1 MYSARKKGILVLLGT
16 ALAAIFIALAILFA
30 PAFTRPAE
38 AASDEQTADSVASI
52 YKSGYHYYDSLQE
65 AVDAAEGYAAGNVSP
80 TIKLLKDV
88 NLTES
93 VTLDASAIKSGK
105 YIKIDGQDHTLSASS
120 VQQPLQ
126 IVGGADV
133 ADDVE
138 VRISDLTME
147 STVAQANLLSVAGGN
162 FSLVL
167 DTVTLDTTGAG
178 SNDRALSIGWN
189 STEPGTVGIEM
200 TDCTLQASAS
210 GYAVMTYNP
219 VELSI
224 ENSALSG
231 YAALYMYN
239 DNYGNGTGSAGSA
252 VTIDGSTI
260 TANNPYATGSG
271 SDFGAI
277 VFKDKDIRV
286 DIRNSDI
293 TVNATGTSHH
303 GIVLFDTNTGSS
315 IYTESTDVTL
325 NGSSAH
331 FIITTRGGGG
341 TLQFGAGTRSNRAFD
356 FENDDVLGSGFTSV
370 ADGDGYVVSATDPAA
385 TCGGIGCVSL
395 QNAIDTAKEGQAATI
410 VLQKDV
416 AENVT
421 IPANKEIVLDLNGHN
436 VTAASGTAITNNGT
450 LTVKDSTAAGDGE
463 GYTAGTVS
471 AASKAIYSTGP
482 LTVEGGIFL
491 GNYAVD
497 TKCGPVVI
505 HAGVFAGKSYPAVQF
520 NKADGALQ
528 IEGGS
533 FTSESTNYGAVYV
546 YAADSVYIED
556 AAITGGTYGVY
567 LKEGNEATICG
578 ETAISATNTS
588 SKNLAAIYALNVD
601 MTIRDNVVADQLI
614 RLGNGAMVN
623 IESGTYNAPLT
634 NVATNGN
641 ASTGKFSITGGT
653 FVSEDIVEWFDP
665 SWLVDGSDIYALRST
680 GVAGQYIVNAYNN
693 DDTDMIYVGGYV
705 AAVDGVNYTTLAD
718 ALAAAEG
725 KTLKLLTNA
734 DEPLTIGASMTL
746 DLGTFSVRAS
756 GTALTVNSGVTL
768 TIEGSG
774 RVYGE
779 IANNGTLVLRGGIY
793 AADQIDID
801 WVAEDR
807 AIAYDS
813 VDGLYTVSDDIGVT
827 LTRGDRAYN
836 FTNLVTPFN
845 AGIAESGD
853 TFVLQKDI
861 AGGIILGENRN
872 GKEYNIDM
880 NGHDISGAFILYAG
894 TLNIVNNS
902 EAKAVSTISNAQRI
916 FQLLPAEGCV
926 VKLTLG
932 ANIDL
937 MAGTEG
943 VFIQTPITNDD
954 IGNLDEL
961 QPVAILHSSANI
973 LSESSFAIVGNGTGH
988 GTEIVIDGG
997 SVKTSGN
1004 APAIY
1009 HPQYGVLTVKGGA
1022 VIEGVTGIE
1031 IRNGILN
1038 VEDATIRS
1046 TADSFVAGATPSGG
1060 GSTVTGAA
1068 IAVTKYNNTL
1078 VPLQVNI
1085 GEATLQASANGVAL
1099 YEGYPDADSGK
1110 LPAGNAV
1117 EMSVDGAVFEAA
1129 VVSKNETNF
1138 IKSGTFDAE
1147 IPVEYIA
1154 EDSLLIPAGD
1164 GTYTVEDY
1172 ESAVGTVTGLIVGN
1186 AVYADIAAAEEAGVH
1201 VVATIA
1207 ANESLSYGYTALADA
1222 LREANA
1228 DNTVVLLEDI
1238 ELSSGITIGKSF
1250 NLDMNEHSITI
1261 SGGGTLFI
1269 KGTDV
1274 TDGVSVEISN
1284 GSIAGDNYGI
1294 LVYDNVALT
1303 LTDVNVTGG
1312 LEGIFVPSSV
1322 NDIAA
1327 TQPTTI
1333 TIEGGI
1339 FKGTGENGAGAVI
1352 CGVGDGVE
1360 APTKLV
1366 ATGAVFEGTT
1376 YGISGN
1382 GTAHN
1387 TYIELSD
1394 CTVNG
1399 EVGIYN
1405 PQDGELIVNGGSVY
1419 GESTGI
1425 EIRSGSLTVNGGAE
1439 ITGAG
1444 DPFAS
1449 DPNGN
1454 GTTTTGAAIAVSQHT
1469 TNLPIKVTVNDAV
1482 LNGVRALFEA
1492 DLQDEV
1498 ATDQITI
1505 TVLGGTFNGEVVSEN
1520 VTGFVKGGA
1529 FTEALDAAYVAAD
1542 AYFYPTDTGYEAST
1556 TAPAAG
1562 ATTAVAVVNGYY
1574 YCKTLA
1580 EAVAAAEEGDTVTL
1594 LADVSVE
1601 ETIVVKKALTLD
1613 LNGFDIA
1620 SGVAVLKIVNAG
1632 EVTITDRTAAPGTI
1646 ASSVNGNTIDSEGT
1660 DLTIENVTI
1669 ENSGSGYT
1677 IVFRGNQTPSAAAA
1691 ADPST
1696 FNTLTLDHAKVNAY
1710 MVAISGNGSAD
1721 KTWSGTI
1728 IRIEN
1733 SQIVAQNGTG
1743 IYHPQYGIVNVSG
1756 DSAISGGTGIEMRAG
1771 ELNVNGGTITG
1782 TWEQFTIYDD
1792 ASAVG
1797 GGTTIDG
1804 AAVAVSQHTTN
1815 LPIRVTINGGTLLA
1829 TGVDGKSLYE
1839 VDLYDEKV
1847 ADIAISLMGG
1857 TFENA
1862 VESENVTGFIHGG
1875 QYKVLPA
1882 EELFAEGYTG
1892 ELYNGYYI
1900 VVGEGTAAED
1910 VGALLTARLE
1920 AQTDVRLYAAALG
1933 FRWADVQDDAE
1944 IASAYAAINAATSTS
1959 AVALAKAQAMDA
1971 IDAYCAAYE
1980 EELAAARE
1988 AALEKI
1994 EAAAGD
2000 DIAVPTS
2007 VYAAI
2012 NGGASVEEIEAYAE
2026 AAVKEIEAIR
2036 SLRSEITAQ
2045 AGELEGIAAAVEK
2058 LEGAFAG
2065 QGGEFDSLLGDIR
2078 AAISAAQ
2085 EAIESGTSEALQD
2098 MQAALE
2104 AKIDAGT
2111 QAVKDAVSGVMEEL
2125 TQLAESVAAGDK
2137 ALQEAIAA
2145 GEKALAEQIEAVQ
2158 GDIGALEGAVD
2169 GQGSD
2174 LQASIDAL
2182 ESAVGE
2188 QASAVQADIDAL
2200 RAAIA
2205 AAQADIDDILASIA
2219 AGGPSFEELAEQ
2231 IAAIKSTADGL
2242 QTSVG
2247 DVQTAVKAAQDAVAA
2262 AQGALSG
2269 QIEEADDAAAFT
2281 TLYVLVGIAL
2291 ALSAAAVA
2299 LLVVLLLKRSKAE

>member
-1 MYSARKKGILVLLGT
+1 MYSARRKGILVLLGT

-30 PAFTRPAE
+30 PALTRPAE

-52 YKSGYHYYDSLQE
+52 YKSGDHYYDSLQE

-93 VTLDASAIKSGK
+93 VTLD
-105 YIKIDGQDHTLSASS
+105 
-120 VQQPLQ
+120 
-126 IVGGADV
+126 
-133 ADDVE
+133 
-138 VRISDLTME
+138 
-147 STVAQANLLSVAGGN
+147 
-162 FSLVL
+162 
-167 DTVTLDTTGAG
+167 TTGAG

-189 STEPGTVGIEM
+189 STEPGTVGIEL

-210 GYAVMTYNP
+210 GYAIMTYNP

-331 FIITTRGGGG
+331 FIITTRGGSG

-395 QNAIDTAKEGQAATI
+395 QNAIDTAPEGQAATI

-482 LTVEGGIFL
+482 LTVEDGIFL

-497 TKCGPVVI
+497 TKCGSVVI
-505 HAGVFAGKSYPAVQF
+505 HDGVFEGKSYPAVQF

-567 LKEGNEATICG
+567 LKEANEATICG
-578 ETAISATNTS
+578 ETSISATNTT
-588 SKNLAAIYALNVD
+588 SKNLAALYALNVD

-614 RLGNGAMVN
+614 RLGNGATVN

-734 DEPLTIGASMTL
+734 DEPLTIGATMTL
-746 DLGTFSVRAS
+746 DLGAFHVRAS

-872 GKEYNIDM
+872 GKEYTIDL
-880 NGHDISGAFILYAG
+880 NGHDINGAFILYAG

-997 SVKTSGN
+997 SVKTRGN

-1147 IPVEYIA
+1147 VPVEYIA

-1207 ANESLSYGYTALADA
+1207 ANESLSYGYTALIDA

-1492 DLQDEV
+1492 DLQDEI

-1580 EAVAAAEEGDTVTL
+1580 EAVAAAEEGDTVAL

-1601 ETIVVKKALTLD
+1601 ATIVVKKAITLD

-1669 ENSGSGYT
+1669 ENSGNGYT
-1677 IVFRGNQTPSAAAA
+1677 IVFRGNQTPSKAAA

-1756 DSAISGGTGIEMRAG
+1756 NSAISGGTGIEMRAG

-1839 VDLYDEKV
+1839 VDLYDENV

-2012 NGGASVEEIEAYAE
+2012 NGGTSVEEIEAYAE
-2026 AAVKEIEAIR
+2026 AAVKEIDAIR
-2036 SLRSEITAQ
+2036 SLRTEITAQ

-2111 QAVKDAVSGVMEEL
+2111 QAVKDAVAGVMEEL
-2125 TQLAESVAAGDK
+2125 TELAESVAAGDK

-2145 GEKALAEQIEAVQ
+2145 GEKVLAEQIEAVQ
-2158 GDIGALEGAVD
+2158 GDIDALEGAVD

-2200 RAAIA
+2200 SAAIA

-2299 LLVVLLLKRSKAE
+2299 LLVVLLLKRSKAA

>member
-52 YKSGYHYYDSLQE
+52 YKSGDHYYDTLQE
-65 AVDAAEGYAAGNVSP
+65 AVDAAESYAAGNVSP

-120 VQQPLQ
+120 VQQPFQ

-133 ADDVE
+133 AADVE

-210 GYAVMTYNP
+210 GYAIMTYNP

-331 FIITTRGGGG
+331 FIITTRGGSG

-482 LTVEGGIFL
+482 LTVEDGIFL

-497 TKCGPVVI
+497 TKCGSVVI
-505 HAGVFAGKSYPAVQF
+505 HDGVFEGKSYPAVQF

-567 LKEGNEATICG
+567 LKEANEATICG
-578 ETAISATNTS
+578 ETSISATNTA
-588 SKNLAAIYALNVD
+588 SKNLAALYALNVD

-614 RLGNGAMVN
+614 RLGNGATVN
-623 IESGTYNAPLT
+623 IENGTYNAPLT

-705 AAVDGVNYTTLAD
+705 AAVDGVNYTTLAN

-746 DLGTFSVRAS
+746 DLGAFHVRAS

-813 VDGLYTVSDDIGVT
+813 ADELYTVSDDIGVT

-872 GKEYNIDM
+872 GKEYTIDL

-902 EAKAVSTISNAQRI
+902 AAKAVSTISNAQRI

-1147 IPVEYIA
+1147 VSVEYIA

-1207 ANESLSYGYTALADA
+1207 ANESLSYGYTALIDA

-1322 NDIAA
+1322 SDIAA

-1492 DLQDEV
+1492 DLQDEI

-1601 ETIVVKKALTLD
+1601 ETIVVEKALTLD

-1632 EVTITDRTAAPGTI
+1632 EVTITDRTQAPGTI

-1721 KTWSGTI
+1721 KTWSGTV

-2012 NGGASVEEIEAYAE
+2012 NGGTSVEEIEAYAE

-2111 QAVKDAVSGVMEEL
+2111 QAVKDAVAGVMEEL

-2169 GQGSD
+2169 GQASD

-2200 RAAIA
+2200 RTAIA

-2269 QIEEADDAAAFT
+2269 QIEEADDAASFT

-2299 LLVVLLLKRSKAE
+2299 LLVVLLLKRSKAA

>member
-16 ALAAIFIALAILFA
+16 AFAAIFIALAILFA

-167 DTVTLDTTGAG
+167 DTVTLDTTGAS

-210 GYAVMTYNP
+210 GYAIMTYNP

-224 ENSALSG
+224 ENSALTG

-331 FIITTRGGGG
+331 FIITTRGGSG

-497 TKCGPVVI
+497 TKCGSVVI
-505 HAGVFAGKSYPAVQF
+505 HGGVFEGKSYPAVQF

-567 LKEGNEATICG
+567 LKEANEATICG
-578 ETAISATNTS
+578 ETSISATNTS
-588 SKNLAAIYALNVD
+588 SKNLAALYALNVD

-614 RLGNGAMVN
+614 RLGNGATVN

-746 DLGTFSVRAS
+746 DLGAFHVRAS

-872 GKEYNIDM
+872 GKEYTIDL

-902 EAKAVSTISNAQRI
+902 AAKAVSTISNAQRI

-943 VFIQTPITNDD
+943 VFIQTPITNAD

-1004 APAIY
+1004 VPAIY

-1222 LREANA
+1222 LQEANA

-1339 FKGTGENGAGAVI
+1339 FKGTGKNGAGAVI

-1492 DLQDEV
+1492 DLQDEI

-1601 ETIVVKKALTLD
+1601 ATIVVGKAITLD

-1677 IVFRGNQTPSAAAA
+1677 IVFRGNQTPSEAAA

-1839 VDLYDEKV
+1839 VDLYDENV

-2169 GQGSD
+2169 GQASD

-2200 RAAIA
+2200 RTAIA

-2299 LLVVLLLKRSKAE
+2299 LLVVLLLKRSKAA

>member
-52 YKSGYHYYDSLQE
+52 YKSGDHYYDSLQE
-65 AVDAAEGYAAGNVSP
+65 AVDAAESYAAGNVSP

-120 VQQPLQ
+120 VQQPFQ

-133 ADDVE
+133 AADVE

-210 GYAVMTYNP
+210 GYAIMTYNP

-331 FIITTRGGGG
+331 FIITTRGGSG

-395 QNAIDTAKEGQAATI
+395 QNAIDTAPEGQAATI

-482 LTVEGGIFL
+482 LTVEDGIFL

-497 TKCGPVVI
+497 TKCGSVVI
-505 HAGVFAGKSYPAVQF
+505 HGGVFEGKSYPAVQF

-567 LKEGNEATICG
+567 LKEANEATICG

-588 SKNLAAIYALNVD
+588 SKNLAALYALNVD

-705 AAVDGVNYTTLAD
+705 AAVDGVNYTTLAN

-746 DLGTFSVRAS
+746 DLGAFHVRAS

-813 VDGLYTVSDDIGVT
+813 VDELYTVSDDIGVT

-872 GKEYNIDM
+872 GKEYTIDM

-1022 VIEGVTGIE
+1022 VIEGVSGIE

-1110 LPAGNAV
+1110 VPAGNAV
-1117 EMSVDGAVFEAA
+1117 EMSVDGAVFEAT

-1601 ETIVVKKALTLD
+1601 ATIVVKKAITLD

-1839 VDLYDEKV
+1839 VDLYDEIV

-2158 GDIGALEGAVD
+2158 GDIDALEGAVD

>member
-1 MYSARKKGILVLLGT
+1 MYSARRKGILVLLGT

-52 YKSGYHYYDSLQE
+52 YKSGDHYYDSLQE

-189 STEPGTVGIEM
+189 STEPGTVGIEL

-210 GYAVMTYNP
+210 GYAIMTYNP

-325 NGSSAH
+325 DGNSAH
-331 FIITTRGGGG
+331 FIITTRGGSG

-395 QNAIDTAKEGQAATI
+395 QNAIDTAPEGQAATI

-436 VTAASGTAITNNGT
+436 VTAESSTAITNNGT

-497 TKCGPVVI
+497 TKCGSVVI
-505 HAGVFAGKSYPAVQF
+505 HAGVFEGKSYPAVQF

-567 LKEGNEATICG
+567 LKEGNEATIRG
-578 ETAISATNTS
+578 ETAISATNTA

-614 RLGNGAMVN
+614 RLGNGATVN

-705 AAVDGVNYTTLAD
+705 AAVDGVNYTTLAN

-746 DLGTFSVRAS
+746 DLGAFHVRAS

-813 VDGLYTVSDDIGVT
+813 VDGLYTISDDIGVT
-827 LTRGDRAYN
+827 LTRDDRAYN

-872 GKEYNIDM
+872 GKEYTIDL
-880 NGHDISGAFILYAG
+880 NGHDINGAFILYAG

-902 EAKAVSTISNAQRI
+902 AAKAVSTISNAQRI

-1207 ANESLSYGYTALADA
+1207 ANESLSYGYTALIDA
-1222 LREANA
+1222 LQEANA

-1322 NDIAA
+1322 GDIAA

-1601 ETIVVKKALTLD
+1601 ATIVVKKAITLD

-1756 DSAISGGTGIEMRAG
+1756 NSAISGGTGIEMRAG

-1839 VDLYDEKV
+1839 VDLYDEIV

-2036 SLRSEITAQ
+2036 SLRTEITAQ

-2158 GDIGALEGAVD
+2158 GDIDALEGAVD
-2169 GQGSD
+2169 GQASD

>member
-1 MYSARKKGILVLLGT
+1 MYSARRKGILVLLGT

-52 YKSGYHYYDSLQE
+52 YKSGYHYYDTLQE

-120 VQQPLQ
+120 VQQPFQ

-210 GYAVMTYNP
+210 GYAIMTYNP

-224 ENSALSG
+224 ENSALTG

-331 FIITTRGGGG
+331 FIITTRGGSG

-436 VTAASGTAITNNGT
+436 VTAESGTAITNNGT

-482 LTVEGGIFL
+482 LTVEDGIFL

-497 TKCGPVVI
+497 TKCGSVVI
-505 HAGVFAGKSYPAVQF
+505 RAGVFEGKSYPAVQF

-533 FTSESTNYGAVYV
+533 FTSESTNHGAVYV

-567 LKEGNEATICG
+567 LKEANEATICG
-578 ETAISATNTS
+578 ETSISATNTA
-588 SKNLAAIYALNVD
+588 SKNLAALYALNVD

-614 RLGNGAMVN
+614 RLGNGATVN
-623 IESGTYNAPLT
+623 IKNGTYNAPLT

-756 GTALTVNSGVTL
+756 ETALTINSGVTL

-813 VDGLYTVSDDIGVT
+813 VDELYTVSDDIGVT

-872 GKEYNIDM
+872 GKEYTIDM
-880 NGHDISGAFILYAG
+880 NGHDINGAFILYAG
-894 TLNIVNNS
+894 TLNIVNDS

-1046 TADSFVAGATPSGG
+1046 TADSFVAGTTPSGG

-1110 LPAGNAV
+1110 LPAGNVV

-1405 PQDGELIVNGGSVY
+1405 PQEGELIVNGGSVY
-1419 GESTGI
+1419 GGSTGI

-1492 DLQDEV
+1492 DLQDEI

-1556 TAPAAG
+1556 TAPVAG

-1601 ETIVVKKALTLD
+1601 ETIVVEKALTLD

-1632 EVTITDRTAAPGTI
+1632 EVTITDRTQAPGTI

-1669 ENSGSGYT
+1669 ENSGNGYT

-1756 DSAISGGTGIEMRAG
+1756 NSAISGGTGIEMRAG

-1815 LPIRVTINGGTLLA
+1815 RPIRVTINGGTLLA

-1839 VDLYDEKV
+1839 VDLYDENV

-1875 QYKVLPA
+1875 QYKALPA

-1980 EELAAARE
+1980 EELAAARA

-2012 NGGASVEEIEAYAE
+2012 NGGTSVEEIEAYAE
-2026 AAVKEIEAIR
+2026 AAVKEIDAIR

-2169 GQGSD
+2169 GQASD

-2299 LLVVLLLKRSKAE
+2299 LLVVLLLKRSKAA

>member
-120 VQQPLQ
+120 VQQPFQ

-133 ADDVE
+133 AADVE

-167 DTVTLDTTGAG
+167 DTVTLDTTGAS

-210 GYAVMTYNP
+210 GYAIMTYNP

-331 FIITTRGGGG
+331 FIITTRSGSG

-385 TCGGIGCVSL
+385 TCGDIGCVSL

-482 LTVEGGIFL
+482 LTVEDGIFL

-497 TKCGPVVI
+497 TKCGSVVI
-505 HAGVFAGKSYPAVQF
+505 HAGVFEGKSYPAVQF

-533 FTSESTNYGAVYV
+533 FTSESTNHGAVYV

-567 LKEGNEATICG
+567 LKEANEATICG
-578 ETAISATNTS
+578 ETAISATNTA

-827 LTRGDRAYN
+827 LTRDDRAYN

-872 GKEYNIDM
+872 GKEYTIDL
-880 NGHDISGAFILYAG
+880 NGHDINGAFILYAG

-902 EAKAVSTISNAQRI
+902 AAKAVSTISNAQRI

-1405 PQDGELIVNGGSVY
+1405 PQEGELIVNGGSVY

-1580 EAVAAAEEGDTVTL
+1580 EAVAVAEEGDTVTL

-1601 ETIVVKKALTLD
+1601 ETIVVEKALTLD

-1632 EVTITDRTAAPGTI
+1632 EVTITDRTQAPGTI

-1756 DSAISGGTGIEMRAG
+1756 NSAISGGTGIEMRAG

-1839 VDLYDEKV
+1839 VDLYDENV

-1980 EELAAARE
+1980 EKLAAARE

-2026 AAVKEIEAIR
+2026 AAVKEIDAIR

-2169 GQGSD
+2169 GQASD

-2200 RAAIA
+2200 RTAIA

>member
-52 YKSGYHYYDSLQE
+52 YKSGDHYYDSLQE

-120 VQQPLQ
+120 VQQPFQ

-224 ENSALSG
+224 ENSALTG

-325 NGSSAH
+325 DGNSAH
-331 FIITTRGGGG
+331 FIITTRGGSG

-395 QNAIDTAKEGQAATI
+395 QNAIDTAPEGQAATI

-436 VTAASGTAITNNGT
+436 VTAASGTAITDNGT
-450 LTVKDSTAAGDGE
+450 LTVKDSTATGDGE

-497 TKCGPVVI
+497 TKCGSVAI
-505 HAGVFAGKSYPAVQF
+505 QGGVFEGKSYPAVQF
-520 NKADGALQ
+520 NKADGVLQ

-567 LKEGNEATICG
+567 LKEANEATICG
-578 ETAISATNTS
+578 ETAIFATNTS

-601 MTIRDNVVADQLI
+601 MTIRDDVVADQLI
-614 RLGNGAMVN
+614 RLGNGATVN

-641 ASTGKFSITGGT
+641 ATTGKFSITGGT

-680 GVAGQYIVNAYNN
+680 SVAGQYIVNAYNN
-693 DDTDMIYVGGYV
+693 DDTDMVYVGGYV

-813 VDGLYTVSDDIGVT
+813 VDKLYTVSDDIGVT

-861 AGGIILGENRN
+861 AGGITLGESQN
-872 GKEYNIDM
+872 GKEYTIDL
-880 NGHDISGAFILYAG
+880 NGHDINGAFILYAG

-1405 PQDGELIVNGGSVY
+1405 PQEGELIVNGGSVY

-1492 DLQDEV
+1492 DLQDEI

-1601 ETIVVKKALTLD
+1601 ETIVVEKAITLD

-1756 DSAISGGTGIEMRAG
+1756 NSAISGGTGIEMRAG

-1839 VDLYDEKV
+1839 VDLYDENV

-1980 EELAAARE
+1980 EKLAAARE

-2012 NGGASVEEIEAYAE
+2012 NGGTSVEEIEAYAE
-2026 AAVKEIEAIR
+2026 AAVKEIDAIR

-2169 GQGSD
+2169 GQASD

-2299 LLVVLLLKRSKAE
+2299 LLVVLLLKRSKAA

>member
-1 MYSARKKGILVLLGT
+1 MYSARRKGILVLLGT

-52 YKSGYHYYDSLQE
+52 YKSGDHYYDSLQE

-210 GYAVMTYNP
+210 GYAIMTYNP

-331 FIITTRGGGG
+331 FIITTRSGSG

-395 QNAIDTAKEGQAATI
+395 QNAIDTAKEGQVATI

-436 VTAASGTAITNNGT
+436 VTAESGTAITNNGT

-482 LTVEGGIFL
+482 LTVEDGIFL

-497 TKCGPVVI
+497 TKCGSVVI
-505 HAGVFAGKSYPAVQF
+505 HGGVFEGKSYPAVQF
-520 NKADGALQ
+520 NKADGVLQ

-533 FTSESTNYGAVYV
+533 FTSESTNHGAVYV

-567 LKEGNEATICG
+567 LKEANEATICG
-578 ETAISATNTS
+578 ETSISATNTA
-588 SKNLAAIYALNVD
+588 SKNLAALYALNVD

-614 RLGNGAMVN
+614 RLGNGATVN
-623 IESGTYNAPLT
+623 IENGTYNAPLT

-746 DLGTFSVRAS
+746 DLGAFHVRAS

-779 IANNGTLVLRGGIY
+779 IANNGALVLRGGIY

-813 VDGLYTVSDDIGVT
+813 VDELYTVSDDIGVT

-872 GKEYNIDM
+872 GKEYTIDL

-1078 VPLQVNI
+1078 VPLHVNI

-1110 LPAGNAV
+1110 LPAGNVV
-1117 EMSVDGAVFEAA
+1117 EMSVDGAVFEAT

-1147 IPVEYIA
+1147 VSVEYIA

-1207 ANESLSYGYTALADA
+1207 ANESLSYGYTALIDA
-1222 LREANA
+1222 LQEANA

-1405 PQDGELIVNGGSVY
+1405 PQEGELIVNGGSVY

-1492 DLQDEV
+1492 DLQDEI

-1601 ETIVVKKALTLD
+1601 ETIVVEKALTLD

-1632 EVTITDRTAAPGTI
+1632 EVTITDRTQAPGTI

-1839 VDLYDEKV
+1839 VDLYDENV

-2169 GQGSD
+2169 GQASD

-2200 RAAIA
+2200 RTAIA

-2269 QIEEADDAAAFT
+2269 QIEEADDAASFT

-2299 LLVVLLLKRSKAE
+2299 LLVVLLLKRSKAA

>member
-1 MYSARKKGILVLLGT
+1 MYSARRKGILVLLGT

-52 YKSGYHYYDSLQE
+52 YKSGDHYYDSLQE

-120 VQQPLQ
+120 VQQPFQ

-133 ADDVE
+133 AADVE

-210 GYAVMTYNP
+210 GYAIMTYNP

-331 FIITTRGGGG
+331 FIITTRGGSG

-395 QNAIDTAKEGQAATI
+395 QNAIDTAPEGQAATI

-436 VTAASGTAITNNGT
+436 VTAESSTAITNNGT

-482 LTVEGGIFL
+482 LTVEGGI
-491 GNYAVD
+491 
-497 TKCGPVVI
+497 I
-505 HAGVFAGKSYPAVQF
+505 RAGVFKGKSYPAVQF

-567 LKEGNEATICG
+567 LKEANKATICG
-578 ETAISATNTS
+578 ETSISATNTS

-614 RLGNGAMVN
+614 RLGNGATVN
-623 IESGTYNAPLT
+623 IENGTYNAPLT

-705 AAVDGVNYTTLAD
+705 AAVDGVNYTTLAN

-746 DLGTFSVRAS
+746 DLGAFHVRAS

-827 LTRGDRAYN
+827 LTRDDRAYN

-872 GKEYNIDM
+872 GKEYTIDL
-880 NGHDISGAFILYAG
+880 NGHDINGAFILYAG

-902 EAKAVSTISNAQRI
+902 AAKAVSTISNAQRI

-1031 IRNGILN
+1031 IRNGILT

-1110 LPAGNAV
+1110 LPAGNVV
-1117 EMSVDGAVFEAA
+1117 EMSVDGAVFDAT

-1147 IPVEYIA
+1147 VSVEYIA

-1207 ANESLSYGYTALADA
+1207 ANESLSYGYTALIDA

-1312 LEGIFVPSSV
+1312 LEGIFVPSGV

-1492 DLQDEV
+1492 DLQDEI

-1580 EAVAAAEEGDTVTL
+1580 EAVAAAEEGDTITL

-1601 ETIVVKKALTLD
+1601 ATIVVEKAITLD

-1632 EVTITDRTAAPGTI
+1632 EVTITDRTQAPGTI
-1646 ASSVNGNTIDSEGT
+1646 ASSVSGNTIDSEGT

-1677 IVFRGNQTPSAAAA
+1677 IVFRGNQTPSAAAE

-1721 KTWSGTI
+1721 KTWSGTV

-1839 VDLYDEKV
+1839 VDLYDDENV

-1980 EELAAARE
+1980 KELAAARE

-2145 GEKALAEQIEAVQ
+2145 GEKVLAEQIEAVQ
-2158 GDIGALEGAVD
+2158 GDIDALEGAVD

-2200 RAAIA
+2200 RTAIA

-2299 LLVVLLLKRSKAE
+2299 LLVVLLLKRSKAA

>member
-1 MYSARKKGILVLLGT
+1 MYSARKKSILVLLGT
-16 ALAAIFIALAILFA
+16 AFAAIFIAFAILFA

-52 YKSGYHYYDSLQE
+52 YKSGDHYYDSLQE

-105 YIKIDGQDHTLSASS
+105 YIKIDGQDYTLSTSS
-120 VQQPLQ
+120 VQQPFQ

-210 GYAVMTYNP
+210 GYAIMTYNP

-331 FIITTRGGGG
+331 FIITTRGGSG

-497 TKCGPVVI
+497 TKCGSVVI
-505 HAGVFAGKSYPAVQF
+505 HAGVFEGKSYPAVQF

-533 FTSESTNYGAVYV
+533 FTSESTNHGAVYV

-567 LKEGNEATICG
+567 LKEANEATICG

-746 DLGTFSVRAS
+746 DLGAFHVRAS

-813 VDGLYTVSDDIGVT
+813 VDELYTVSDDIGVT
-827 LTRGDRAYN
+827 LTRGNRAYN

-861 AGGIILGENRN
+861 AGGITLGENRN
-872 GKEYNIDM
+872 GKEYTIDM
-880 NGHDISGAFILYAG
+880 NGHDINGAFILYAG
-894 TLNIVNNS
+894 TLNIVNDS

-916 FQLLPAEGCV
+916 FQLLPEEGCV

-943 VFIQTPITNDD
+943 VFIQTPITNAD

-1085 GEATLQASANGVAL
+1085 GEATLRASANGVAL

-1147 IPVEYIA
+1147 VSVEYIA

-1601 ETIVVKKALTLD
+1601 ATIVVEKAITLD

-1632 EVTITDRTAAPGTI
+1632 EVTITDRTQAPGTI
-1646 ASSVNGNTIDSEGT
+1646 ASSVSGNTIDSEGT

-1677 IVFRGNQTPSAAAA
+1677 IVFRGNQTPSAAAE

-1756 DSAISGGTGIEMRAG
+1756 NSAISGGTGIEMRAG

-1804 AAVAVSQHTTN
+1804 AAVAISQHTTN

-1980 EELAAARE
+1980 KELAAARE

-2045 AGELEGIAAAVEK
+2045 AGELEGIAAAVER

-2078 AAISAAQ
+2078 AAITAAQ

-2169 GQGSD
+2169 GQASD

-2200 RAAIA
+2200 RTAIA

-2269 QIEEADDAAAFT
+2269 QIEEADDAASFT

-2299 LLVVLLLKRSKAE
+2299 LLVVLLLKRSKAA

>member
-16 ALAAIFIALAILFA
+16 AFAAIFIALAILFA
-30 PAFTRPAE
+30 PALTRPAE

-52 YKSGYHYYDSLQE
+52 YKSGDHYYDSLQE

-105 YIKIDGQDHTLSASS
+105 YIKIDGQDYTLSASS
-120 VQQPLQ
+120 VQQPFQ

-210 GYAVMTYNP
+210 GYAIMTYNP

-331 FIITTRGGGG
+331 FIITTRGGSG

-505 HAGVFAGKSYPAVQF
+505 HAGVFEGKSYPAVQF
-520 NKADGALQ
+520 NKADGALR

-533 FTSESTNYGAVYV
+533 FTSESTNHGAVYV

-567 LKEGNEATICG
+567 LKEANEATICG
-578 ETAISATNTS
+578 ETAISATNTA
-588 SKNLAAIYALNVD
+588 SKNLAALYALNVD
-601 MTIRDNVVADQLI
+601 MTIRDNVVANQLI
-614 RLGNGAMVN
+614 RLGNGATVN
-623 IESGTYNAPLT
+623 IENGTYNAPLT

-793 AADQIDID
+793 AADQIGID

-1110 LPAGNAV
+1110 LPAGNVV

-1147 IPVEYIA
+1147 VPVEYIA

-1207 ANESLSYGYTALADA
+1207 ANESLSYGYTALIDA

-1322 NDIAA
+1322 SDIAA

-1492 DLQDEV
+1492 DLQDEI

-1601 ETIVVKKALTLD
+1601 ETIVVEKALTLD

-1669 ENSGSGYT
+1669 ENSGNGYT

-1980 EELAAARE
+1980 EKLAAARE

-2036 SLRSEITAQ
+2036 SLRTEITAQ

-2169 GQGSD
+2169 GQASD

-2269 QIEEADDAAAFT
+2269 QIEEADDAASFT

-2299 LLVVLLLKRSKAE
+2299 LLVVLLLKRSKAA

>member
-1 MYSARKKGILVLLGT
+1 MYSARRKGILVLLGT

-52 YKSGYHYYDSLQE
+52 YKSGDHYYDTLQE

-120 VQQPLQ
+120 VQQPFQ
-126 IVGGADV
+126 VVGGADV
-133 ADDVE
+133 AADVE

-277 VFKDKDIRV
+277 VFKDKDIGV

-331 FIITTRGGGG
+331 FIITTRGGSG

-436 VTAASGTAITNNGT
+436 VTAESGTAITNNGT

-497 TKCGPVVI
+497 TKCGSVVI
-505 HAGVFAGKSYPAVQF
+505 HAGVFEGKSYPAVQF

-546 YAADSVYIED
+546 YAADSVYIKD

-567 LKEGNEATICG
+567 LKEANEATICG
-578 ETAISATNTS
+578 ETAISATNTA
-588 SKNLAAIYALNVD
+588 SKNLAALYALNVD

-614 RLGNGAMVN
+614 RLGNGATVN
-623 IESGTYNAPLT
+623 IENGTYNAPLT

-793 AADQIDID
+793 AADQIDIG

-813 VDGLYTVSDDIGVT
+813 VDELYTVSDDIGVT

-872 GKEYNIDM
+872 GKEYTIDL

-902 EAKAVSTISNAQRI
+902 AAKAVSTISNAQRI

-1207 ANESLSYGYTALADA
+1207 ANESLSYGYTALIDA

-1405 PQDGELIVNGGSVY
+1405 PQEGELIVNGGSVY

-1492 DLQDEV
+1492 DLQDEI

-1601 ETIVVKKALTLD
+1601 ETIVVEKALTLD

-1632 EVTITDRTAAPGTI
+1632 EVTITDRTQAPGTI

-1677 IVFRGNQTPSAAAA
+1677 IVFRGNQTPSEAAA

-1756 DSAISGGTGIEMRAG
+1756 NSAISGGTGIEMRAG

-1815 LPIRVTINGGTLLA
+1815 QPIRVTINGGTLLA

-1839 VDLYDEKV
+1839 VDLYDETV

-1882 EELFAEGYTG
+1882 EELFVEGYTG

-1971 IDAYCAAYE
+1971 IDAYRAAYE

-2012 NGGASVEEIEAYAE
+2012 NGGTSVEEIEAYAE
-2026 AAVKEIEAIR
+2026 AAVKEIDAIR
-2036 SLRSEITAQ
+2036 SLRTEITAQ

-2125 TQLAESVAAGDK
+2125 TELAESVAAGDK

-2169 GQGSD
+2169 GQASD

-2200 RAAIA
+2200 RTAIA

-2299 LLVVLLLKRSKAE
+2299 LLVVLLLKRSKAA